1 MLADSGYRC
10 FYGEGDGPT
19 LSIYCLGRRIV
30 QEGEDRHKCYF
41 LGSAV
46 HNAGISIR
54 NKINNYKSAN
64 YILFLKGI
72 ISQNHVTHKLS
83 NNFRIFICQYKKYSY
98 ISLSSKFIVQLYIIN
113 YFGNFVHR
121 LQKHITISLLIFAF
135 VAFFCFVLNT
145 ASFWPLANQSAI
157 LCCYL
162 FGLFVYCLPVVAI
175 IALKCFAFS
184 TSSSA

>member
-1 MLADSGYRC
+1 MGIRLSWSLMSWSKWGNRLLVDSGYRC

-41 LGSAV
+41 LQSAV

-54 NKINNYKSAN
+54 KKINNYKSAN

-98 ISLSSKFIVQLYIIN
+98 IC
-113 YFGNFVHR
+113 
-121 LQKHITISLLIFAF
+121 TLILGKQYVYVKSRNHAKLFK
-135 VAFFCFVLNT
+135 VLEN
-145 ASFWPLANQSAI
+145 
-157 LCCYL
+157 
-162 FGLFVYCLPVVAI
+162 
-175 IALKCFAFS
+175 
-184 TSSSA
+184 